1 MMPMFYETLAAIVGL
16 CVLGSIL
23 LYLSR
28 TRDLPISEQ
37 LSWGKVWLRVLGW
50 ACVLVGGFLAGHFVF
65 AGYLVV
71 ILLIVMAVLS
81 ARSVRQAA
89 AELWVTIAAGIRHQL
104 PIPPLVE
111 AALEE
116 SGTAPRYHQ
125 LLQRLRAGMPLEE
138 LVRTL
143 RVGRAERTA
152 LAIAVK
158 TGRLDETI
166 AKADEDRSELR
177 DVEELF
183 TGRFL
188 LLLLLLQGIPVGSF
202 VFASISRQFMLILED
217 FGLGPGDIGSGFGAL
232 FPGLTVSP
240 ALWAAVWTVFSF
252 AAVVGILIYW
262 LGGYGIL
269 RNLWPWSQCSLRAK
283 NLVLLNMAQG
293 VRAGLP
299 VREIF
304 DVLINHP
311 PMFAIRRRLLNALE
325 AVFRGDN
332 TWEAMRKSGLI
343 SQADAEILAASQ
355 QLGDLPAGLETLA
368 ALYRDRYSVGLRRW
382 AIIGYL
388 IVVSVIVLASVMA
401 YGYSFGV
408 LLTIIS
414 HLL

>member
-1 MMPMFYETLAAIVGL
+1 MMPMFFETLAAVVGL
-16 CVLGSIL
+16 CVLGLIL

-37 LSWGKVWLRVLGW
+37 LSWGKVWLRVSGW
-50 ACVLVGGFLAGHFVF
+50 ACVLVGGFLAGNFVF

-71 ILLIVMAVLS
+71 ILLIVLAVLTT
-81 ARSVRQAA
+81 RSIRQTST
-89 AELWVTIAAGIRHQL
+89 ELWVTIAAGIRHQL

-111 AALEE
+111 ATLEE
-116 SGTAPRYHQ
+116 SGAAPRYRQ
-125 LLQRLRAGMPLEE
+125 LLIRLRAGMPLEE
-138 LVRTL
+138 LVRKL
-143 RVGRAERTA
+143 RVGRPERTA
-152 LAIAVK
+152 LALAAK
-158 TGRLDETI
+158 TGRLDEAI

-202 VFASISRQFMLILED
+202 VFASISRHFGVILKD
-217 FGLGPGDIGSGFGAL
+217 FGLDPGKIGGGFGGL
-232 FPGLTVSP
+232 FPDFAVSP
-240 ALWAAVWTVFSF
+240 VFLSLLWTAFSLAAVL
-252 AAVVGILIYW
+252 GILVYW
-262 LGGYGIL
+262 LGGHGIV
-269 RNLWPWSQCSLRAK
+269 RNLWPWSQCSFRAR

-293 VRAGLP
+293 IRAGLP
-299 VREIF
+299 LPEIL

-311 PMFAIRRRLLNALE
+311 PMFAVRGRLLNTLE

-332 TWEAMRKSGLI
+332 AWEAMRKNGLI

-368 ALYRDRYSVGLRRW
+368 VLYRDRYSVALRRW

-388 IVVSVIVLASVMA
+388 VVVSVIVLGAVMA
-401 YGYSFGV
+401 YGYCFGV
-408 LLTIIS
+408 LLSIIS